1 MSTFVAESKNS
12 KKNMLFLLHNL
23 IMFALTF
30 GIGMLPPA
38 ADRLHYRIGYGCFGH
53 FCWRA
58 LWLDLHRFYLAL
70 IIYYACFRHDQLFH
84 DHRRFFSRLWGQLR
98 ADDFFY
104 VRFCENIGSMR
115 SDRLSDQLV
124 HEPQDLYGTALGI
137 HLDLFS
143 RHDLSL
149 WCDQYVRRHRHPLV
163 RYVSF
168 V

>member
-30 GIGMLPPA
+30 GIGMLPPPQTGSITELGM
-38 ADRLHYRIGYGCFGH
+38 DVLGIFVG
-53 FCWRA
+53 A